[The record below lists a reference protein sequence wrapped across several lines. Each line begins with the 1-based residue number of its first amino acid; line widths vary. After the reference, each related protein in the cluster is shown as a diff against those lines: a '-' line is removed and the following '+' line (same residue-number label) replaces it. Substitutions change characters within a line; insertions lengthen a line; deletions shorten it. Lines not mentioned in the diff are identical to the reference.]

1 MTAYDKTLLNNVYID
16 QEANRLK
23 QSGFISTEQYKSIS
37 SQLPKLKSQNN
48 IFIRIGFFI
57 LGCMLYS
64 SICGLLSLFWLGICD
79 SIYVNAG
86 DRNDAYLF
94 VVYILSIIGFGAK
107 EFMSREMKYFGF
119 GLDDAFILGA
129 ILALLIGIGLTFEE
143 NYDPNYLAVI
153 TVMAAASS
161 IAYLRY
167 LNLSL
172 ALLACIGI
180 TGSIA
185 YLVFDYLIIGKTILP
200 FVMLLLSGAGYFIS
214 KKKLQNLTAPYYY
227 NGLKLAKGFCL
238 ILFYLAGN
246 YYVVREL
253 NFSLSEDYFYS
264 GVSPEIPF
272 ALFFWAFTFI
282 IPVVYLVYS
291 LKNKDRMM
299 LWIGFLALCFS
310 FFSFRMYHHVLPP
323 EVALTIGGLVL
334 FAFTYFA
341 IKKTKY
347 NETGITFKADRFT
360 DPNAFANLQTLV
372 TASQFGIEPEIK
384 AAESPMEFGGGGFS
398 GGGSSGKF

>member
-1 MTAYDKTLLNNVYID
+1 MIVYDKTLLDNVYID
-16 QEANRLK
+16 EEANRLK
-23 QSGFISTEQYKSIS
+23 QSGFISKEQYKGLSN
-37 SQLPKLKSQNN
+37 QLARLKSQNN
-48 IFIRIGFFI
+48 LFIRIGFFI

-64 SICGLLSLFWLGICD
+64 SICGFIALIGIGGMD
-79 SIYVNAG
+79 NG
-86 DRNDAYLF
+86 YLF
-94 VVYILSIIGFGAK
+94 FIYLFAMIGFGVK
-107 EFMSREMKYFGF
+107 EYMSREMKYFGF

-129 ILALLIGIGLTFEE
+129 ILALLIAVGLTFEQ

-153 TVMAAASS
+153 ITMAAVSS

-180 TGSIA
+180 TSSIA

-200 FVMLLLSGAGYFIS
+200 FVMLLFSGAGYFIS
-214 KKKLQNLTAPYYY
+214 KKKLQNLTDPYYY

-238 ILFYLAGN
+238 IVFYLAGN

-253 NFSLSEDYFYS
+253 NFNLSENYFYN

-282 IPVVYLVYS
+282 IPVVYLVFS

-310 FFSFRMYHHVLPP
+310 FFTFRMYHHVLPP

-384 AAESPMEFGGGGFS
+384 ATESPMEFGGGGFS
-398 GGGSSGKF
+398 GGGSNGEF

>member
-1 MTAYDKTLLNNVYID
+1 MIVYDKTLLDNVYID
-16 QEANRLK
+16 EEANRLK
-23 QSGFISTEQYKSIS
+23 QSGFISPEQYKIHSNQI
-37 SQLPKLKSQNN
+37 LKLKSQNN
-48 IFIRIGFFI
+48 LFIRIGFFI

-64 SICGLLSLFWLGICD
+64 SICGFISLIGIGGMD
-79 SIYVNAG
+79 NG
-86 DRNDAYLF
+86 YLF
-94 VVYILSIIGFGAK
+94 FIYLFAIIGFGAK
-107 EFMSREMKYFGF
+107 EYMSREMNYFGF

-129 ILALLIGIGLTFEE
+129 ILALLIAVGLTFEQ

-153 TVMAAASS
+153 IVMAVASS

-180 TGSIA
+180 TGTVA
-185 YLVFDYLIIGKTILP
+185 YMVFDYLIIGKAILP
-200 FVMLLLSGAGYFIS
+200 FVMLLFSGAGYFIS
-214 KKKLQNLTAPYYY
+214 KQKLQNLTAPYYH

-238 ILFYLAGN
+238 IVFYLAGN

-253 NFSLSEDYFYS
+253 NFSLSKDYFYS

-347 NETGITFKADRFT
+347 NETGITFKADHFT

-372 TASQFGIEPEIK
+372 TASQFGLKPEVK
-384 AAESPMEFGGGGFS
+384 AEDSPMEFGGGGFS
-398 GGGSSGKF
+398 GGGSNGEF

>member
-1 MTAYDKTLLNNVYID
+1 MIAYDKTLLDNVYLD
-16 QEANRLK
+16 EEAHRLK
-23 QSGFISTEQYKSIS
+23 QSGFINPEQYKTFNY
-37 SQLPKLKSQNN
+37 QLPRLKSQNN
-48 IFIRIGFFI
+48 LFIRIGFFI

-64 SICGLLSLFWLGICD
+64 SICGFISLMLLATNGSEY
-79 SIYVNAG
+79 IYFIYFFA
-86 DRNDAYLF
+86 L
-94 VVYILSIIGFGAK
+94 IGFGVK
-107 EFMSREMKYFGF
+107 EYMSVNMNYFGF
-119 GLDDAFILGA
+119 GLDDSFILGG
-129 ILALLIGIGLTFEE
+129 ILSLLIAVGLTFEQ
-143 NYDPNYLAVI
+143 NYHSNYLILI
-153 TVMAAASS
+153 TVLAIAST

-200 FVMLLLSGAGYFIS
+200 FVMMLLTGAGYFIS

-238 ILFYLAGN
+238 IVFYLAAN

-253 NFSLSEDYFYS
+253 NASLSEEYYS

-272 ALFFWAFTFI
+272 AILFWAFTFI
-282 IPVVYLVYS
+282 IPVVYLMYS

-299 LWIGFLALCFS
+299 LWIGFLTFCFS
-310 FFSFRMYHHVLPP
+310 FFTFRMYHHVLPP
-323 EVALTIGGLVL
+323 EVALTIGGLTV

-360 DPNAFANLQTLV
+360 DTNAFANLQVLV
-372 TASQFGIEPEIK
+372 VASQFGIKQEAKIE
-384 AAESPMEFGGGGFS
+384 ESPMEYGGGGFS
-398 GGGSSGKF
+398 GGGSNGGF

>member
-1 MTAYDKTLLNNVYID
+1 MTAYDKTLLDNVYID
-16 QEANRLK
+16 EEANRLK
-23 QSGFISTEQYKSIS
+23 QSGFISQEQYKSIH
-37 SQLPKLKSQNN
+37 SQLPRLKSQNN
-48 IFIRIGFFI
+48 LFIRIGFFI

-64 SICGLLSLFWLGICD
+64 SICGFISLLGLGIMD
-79 SIYVNAG
+79 NSYLVFI
-86 DRNDAYLF
+86 YLF
-94 VVYILSIIGFGAK
+94 AIIGFGAK
-107 EFMSREMKYFGF
+107 EYMSREMKYFGF

-129 ILALLIGIGLTFEE
+129 ILALLIAVGLTFEQ
-143 NYDPNYLAVI
+143 NYDPNYLAVVL
-153 TVMAAASS
+153 VMAVASS
-161 IAYLRY
+161 ISYLRY

-185 YLVFDYLIIGKTILP
+185 YLVFDYLIIGKAILP
-200 FVMLLLSGAGYFIS
+200 FFMMLFSGAGYFIS
-214 KKKLQNLTAPYYY
+214 KKKLQNLTSPYYC

-253 NFSLSEDYFYS
+253 NFSLSEDYSYNS
-264 GVSPEIPF
+264 VSPEIPF
-272 ALFFWAFTFI
+272 ALLFWAFTFI
-282 IPVVYLVYS
+282 IPVVYVVFS
-291 LKNKDRMM
+291 LKNKDRIM

-310 FFSFRMYHHVLPP
+310 FFTFRMYHHVLPP

-347 NETGITFKADRFT
+347 KETGITFKADRFT

-372 TASQFGIEPEIK
+372 TASQFGLKPEVK
-384 AAESPMEFGGGGFS
+384 AEDSPMEYGGGGFS
-398 GGGSSGKF
+398 GGGSSGEF

>member
-16 QEANRLK
+16 EEANRLK
-23 QSGFISTEQYKSIS
+23 QSGFISTEQYKLIH

-48 IFIRIGFFI
+48 LFIRIGFFI

-64 SICGLLSLFWLGICD
+64 SICGFISLIGIGGMD
-79 SIYVNAG
+79 NG
-86 DRNDAYLF
+86 YLF
-94 VVYILSIIGFGAK
+94 FIYLFAIIGFGAK
-107 EFMSREMKYFGF
+107 EYMSREMKYFGF

-129 ILALLIGIGLTFEE
+129 IGTLLTAIGLTFEQ
-143 NYDPNYLAVI
+143 NYETNYLAVI
-153 TVMAAASS
+153 LVMAIVSS

-185 YLVFDYLIIGKTILP
+185 YMVFDYLIIGKTILP
-200 FVMLLLSGAGYFIS
+200 FVMLLFSGAGYFIS
-214 KKKLQNLTAPYYY
+214 KKKLQNLTAQYYY

-282 IPVVYLVYS
+282 IPAVYLVYS

-341 IKKTKY
+341 IKKTKF

-360 DPNAFANLQTLV
+360 DPNAFSNLQTLV
-372 TASQFGIEPEIK
+372 AASQFGLKPEVK
-384 AAESPMEFGGGGFS
+384 AEDSPMEFGGGGFS
-398 GGGSSGKF
+398 GGGSNGEF

>member
-16 QEANRLK
+16 EEANRLK
-23 QSGFISTEQYKSIS
+23 QSGFISTEQYKLIH

-48 IFIRIGFFI
+48 LFIRIGFFI

-64 SICGLLSLFWLGICD
+64 SICGFISLIGIGGMD
-79 SIYVNAG
+79 NG
-86 DRNDAYLF
+86 YLF
-94 VVYILSIIGFGAK
+94 FIYLFAIIGFGAK
-107 EFMSREMKYFGF
+107 EYMSREMKYFGF

-129 ILALLIGIGLTFEE
+129 IGTLLTAIGLTFEQ
-143 NYDPNYLAVI
+143 NYETNYLAVI
-153 TVMAAASS
+153 LVMAIVSS

-185 YLVFDYLIIGKTILP
+185 YMVFDYLIIGKTILP
-200 FVMLLLSGAGYFIS
+200 FVMLLFSGAGYFIS
-214 KKKLQNLTAPYYY
+214 KKKLQNLTAQYYY

-282 IPVVYLVYS
+282 IPAVYLVYS

-341 IKKTKY
+341 IKKTKF

-360 DPNAFANLQTLV
+360 DPNAFSNLQTLV
-372 TASQFGIEPEIK
+372 ASSQFGIEPEVK
-384 AAESPMEFGGGGFS
+384 VEESPMEFGGGGFS
-398 GGGSSGKF
+398 GGGSNGEF

>member
-16 QEANRLK
+16 EEANRLK
-23 QSGFISTEQYKSIS
+23 QSGFISTEQYKLIH

-48 IFIRIGFFI
+48 LFIRIGFFI

-64 SICGLLSLFWLGICD
+64 SICGFISLIGIGGMD
-79 SIYVNAG
+79 NG
-86 DRNDAYLF
+86 YLF
-94 VVYILSIIGFGAK
+94 FIYLFAIIGFGAK
-107 EFMSREMKYFGF
+107 EYMSREMNYFGF

-129 ILALLIGIGLTFEE
+129 IGTLLTAIGLTFEQ
-143 NYDPNYLAVI
+143 NYETNYLAVI
-153 TVMAAASS
+153 LVMAIVTS

-185 YLVFDYLIIGKTILP
+185 YMVFDYLIIGKTILP
-200 FVMLLLSGAGYFIS
+200 FVMLLFSGAGYFIS
-214 KKKLQNLTAPYYY
+214 KKKLQNLTAQYYY

-282 IPVVYLVYS
+282 IPAVYLVYS

-341 IKKTKY
+341 IKKTKF

-360 DPNAFANLQTLV
+360 DPNAFSNLQTLV
-372 TASQFGIEPEIK
+372 AASQFGIEPEIK
-384 AAESPMEFGGGGFS
+384 AEDSPMEFGGGGFS
-398 GGGSSGKF
+398 GGGSNGEF